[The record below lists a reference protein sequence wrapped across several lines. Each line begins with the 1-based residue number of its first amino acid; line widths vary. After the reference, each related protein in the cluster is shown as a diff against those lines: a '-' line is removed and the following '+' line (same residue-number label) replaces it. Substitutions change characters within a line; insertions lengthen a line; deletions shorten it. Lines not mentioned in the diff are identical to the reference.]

1 MYDAF
6 AKIGG
11 CLCVGEIDTA
21 VQADIGT
28 YIKKPMLFLING
40 LANNPRSSQS
50 PVSVYIPRY
59 INITTILWI
68 KLARPAYGII

>member
-6 AKIGG
+6 VKIGG

-40 LANNPRSSQS
+40 IGL
-50 PVSVYIPRY
+50 
-59 INITTILWI
+59 
-68 KLARPAYGII
+68 

>member
-6 AKIGG
+6 VKIGG

-28 YIKKPMLFLING
+28 YIKKPMLSLSTDWLIIPV
-40 LANNPRSSQS
+40 ARNPRFPSIFQ
-50 PVSVYIPRY
+50 
-59 INITTILWI
+59 
-68 KLARPAYGII
+68 GI